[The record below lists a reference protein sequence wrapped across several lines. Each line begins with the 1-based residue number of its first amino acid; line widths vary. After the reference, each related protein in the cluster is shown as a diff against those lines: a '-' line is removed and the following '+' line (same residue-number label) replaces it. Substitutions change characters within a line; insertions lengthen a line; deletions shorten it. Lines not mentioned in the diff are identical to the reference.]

1 MAKKT
6 LSDKQNE
13 AINLLVVGTMT
24 KIQIADAVGVS
35 EKTIYNWINDNVLF
49 RENLQKRSDLFAES
63 KVLDAKNKLSTHL
76 DMAIANIV
84 KIAND
89 DSNSKQY
96 EANKYIIDRNLGNT
110 TSKVEQSL
118 IDNNSNNGNNDTDKS
133 YLTELEE
140 ELNIN
145 NDDNVID
152 LKEAK

>member
-24 KIQIADAVGVS
+24 KIQIADAVGVA
-35 EKTIYNWINDNVLF
+35 EKTIYNWINDNALF

-133 YLTELEE
+133 YLKELEE
-140 ELNIN
+140 ELNI